1 MKLKIILFIFLINIF
16 GTSSDV
22 LAVPF
27 RELNQDLVK
36 NCISCKYYSTLYDA
50 ISQGGYRIYTGLFN
64 ICMFFLFVT
73 VAFQT
78 LKNLFKIIVSDTTQ
92 LESNS
97 IQNLDSFWKDIF
109 KKMLR
114 IVMVIIMVFTLKPQN
129 ITKWTIDPIVSGGI
143 TVARSFLNYGIK
155 QINNNSIGNKHLV
168 NKLLPSG
175 FTPKISLGI
184 ITLPLNSI
192 QDNIKQPEYCQNIGH
207 MSNDAKKYE
216 EDDNKNNLPHALPI
230 LTKLELMCLI
240 QDVNSLSKR
249 YAGLA
254 TYFMIYMFNSDKI
267 EQVPNTNKNVNKVT
281 ITSLTKKDSTNLE
294 NNLNKNFSTENN
306 IMDFILT
313 SLFIIWLIGIGLTIY
328 NIVKWFIP
336 DPLISLIVAV
346 AIPLILLITYFLF
359 GGAVL
364 FMTLAYYTSYLIFIL
379 VIPFYFIQPMF
390 SIAIILFAIP
400 LIATAWAIGDKSYLN
415 NAINTVINS
424 SIGIAVL
431 CMLFVIAIMLNEIT
445 FYSLYDTTL
454 SIYSNNSDINITQ
467 RLNLFNFLIMAITS
481 VLSMY
486 IISNH
491 SKFTKLFGGST
502 SNEIF
507 GFLKDFVTKSINKV
521 TSVSKQ
527 ILDTKKTEV
536 EKQNN

>member
-129 ITKWTIDPIVSGGI
+129 ITKWTVDPIVSGGI

-267 EQVPNTNKNVNKVT
+267 EQNLKYLIENSGKTQMKLAEEQKKPINYLPTILLKHRNNKSY
-281 ITSLTKKDSTNLE
+281 IQYLTKKQ
-294 NNLNKNFSTENN
+294 F
-306 IMDFILT
+306 
-313 SLFIIWLIGIGLTIY
+313 
-328 NIVKWFIP
+328 
-336 DPLISLIVAV
+336 
-346 AIPLILLITYFLF
+346 
-359 GGAVL
+359 
-364 FMTLAYYTSYLIFIL
+364 
-379 VIPFYFIQPMF
+379 Q
-390 SIAIILFAIP
+390 
-400 LIATAWAIGDKSYLN
+400 
-415 NAINTVINS
+415 
-424 SIGIAVL
+424 
-431 CMLFVIAIMLNEIT
+431 
-445 FYSLYDTTL
+445 TL
-454 SIYSNNSDINITQ
+454 SKMFTNGDV
-467 RLNLFNFLIMAITS
+467 LELKKFL
-481 VLSMY
+481 LS
-486 IISNH
+486 
-491 SKFTKLFGGST
+491 
-502 SNEIF
+502 
-507 GFLKDFVTKSINKV
+507 
-521 TSVSKQ
+521 
-527 ILDTKKTEV
+527 
-536 EKQNN
+536 